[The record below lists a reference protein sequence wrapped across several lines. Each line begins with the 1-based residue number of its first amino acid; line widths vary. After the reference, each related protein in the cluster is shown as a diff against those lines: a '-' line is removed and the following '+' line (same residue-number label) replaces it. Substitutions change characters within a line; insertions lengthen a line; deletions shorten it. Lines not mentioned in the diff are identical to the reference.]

1 MALLFYSDRCSH
13 SADLSKWLDKHP
25 QISKMIRRHNVT
37 VHGVPAKFR
46 NTIKSVPTIMTQQG
60 QVMVG
65 KQCIAWVNSLIPP
78 QEVGGMGGYEGLT
91 NLEDDSGGPGM
102 FSLDNY
108 GQSIQPQ
115 ITPDMEARINS
126 TVTDAYQAMQTSL
139 KDND

>member
-13 SADLSKWLDKHP
+13 SAELFKWLDKHP
-25 QISKMIRRHNVT
+25 QVSKMIRRHNVT
-37 VHGVPAKFR
+37 VHGVPPKFKK
-46 NTIKSVPTIMTQQG
+46 TVKSVPTIVTQQG

-65 KQCIAWVNSLIPP
+65 SQCIAWVNSLIPP
-78 QEVGGMGGYEGLT
+78 QEVGGMGGYAGLT

-102 FSLDNY
+102 FTLDNY

-115 ITPDMEARINS
+115 ITAEMEARINS

-139 KDND
+139 KESD

>member
-1 MALLFYSDRCSH
+1 
-13 SADLSKWLDKHP
+13 
-25 QISKMIRRHNVT
+25 
-37 VHGVPAKFR
+37 
-46 NTIKSVPTIMTQQG
+46 
-60 QVMVG
+60 
-65 KQCIAWVNSLIPP
+65 VNSLIPP

-115 ITPDMEARINS
+115 ITPDIEARINS

>member
-13 SADLSKWLDKHP
+13 SIDLLKWLDKH
-25 QISKMIRRHNVT
+25 QQVSKLIRRHDVSI
-37 VHGVPAKFR
+37 HGVPPKFR
-46 NTIKSVPTIMTQQG
+46 QSVKSVPTVITQQG

-65 KQCIAWVNSLIPP
+65 QQCMAWVNSLIPP

-91 NLEDDSGGPGM
+91 NLEDDSGGQGM
-102 FSLDNY
+102 FTLDNY

-115 ITPDMEARINS
+115 ITTEMEARINS

-139 KDND
+139 KE